1 MKRGF
6 SFLSRV
12 CLHSLW
18 MLLLSLV
25 AFSQSRIITG
35 KVTETP
41 GNTPLPGVTVQV
53 KGSTKGTQTGPDG
66 TYKLEVPQGATTLVF
81 TFVGYKREELPVTA
95 SGTANVSL
103 SADVTALKDV
113 VVVGYGTQ
121 KKSEVTSAVTSITA
135 DDFRQSGA
143 RNALDLVQGK
153 VAGLQISRLGGTNPN
168 TGVAIQLRG
177 VTSLT
182 GSLSPLVVIDGIPNG
197 NLDLLQQDDIE
208 SISVLKDGSAAA
220 IYGTQANGGVIL
232 VTTKRGKKGP
242 ARVDYNTYFRK
253 EYVQRRPDF
262 LTADE
267 FAAKIASGEINTTD
281 KGNRTDFV
289 DLLVNHQNLSQYH
302 NLAVSGGNENS
313 SYRASMYYQNLEGI
327 LKENE
332 RRQYGGRISINSKGL
347 NDRLTTQVNLATN
360 FNKANRLTDGGNLAG
375 YYAYNPTL
383 SPYKA
388 DGSFDIPV
396 PNGTNE
402 LARLYQ
408 QTNMR
413 QQQTTSGDAKL
424 TLDLIK
430 GLKASLF
437 GSLQRDSWTDGAYAD
452 LASEL
457 SLESYQGSGYA
468 SQNNE
473 MSNKYALEP
482 TVEYNISINNK
493 HNITA
498 VGGYSYRYEV
508 YQGFNANNYGFVND
522 RFEENNLNAGS
533 QLKLGKANIGS
544 YKNDN
549 TLIAFFG
556 RVNYAFGTKY
566 MLSAI
571 LRREGSSRFGANNKW
586 GNFPAISAGWNLK
599 EESFLHDASF
609 IDQLKLRAGYGVTGN
624 SGINNYSSLVTMG
637 TGGNYIN
644 PDGIWRQ
651 TYGPNKNPNPNL
663 KWEKKAEVNV
673 GVDYG
678 FFRGRLT
685 GSVDVFTRKTSDVLE
700 TFTSQLPPFVTD
712 NIYANVGT
720 LKSNGFE
727 ITINSTNIDMK
738 DFRWTTDVAFSTAR
752 TKLDKFSNSVF
763 KATYKEYAD
772 IGGFGAL
779 GRAIRTYE
787 GGKLGEFYGKRF
799 AGFTEDGKWQFY
811 KKDGTKASSDQL
823 NRETDYAVIGNA
835 IPKYYLSLTNSFKYK
850 NWDLRLFM
858 RGRMGYQVLNTMEMF
873 YGNRQQL
880 PNNVLHSAFTKHA
893 ALKDGYQYSD
903 YYIENGG
910 YMKLDEVTLGYN
922 VPFKGNKYIH
932 NMRIYFTGGNLATIT
947 GYSGNDPDFIKDTGL
962 NPGIDAL
969 NNSDNRTPYMST
981 RSFMFGLNVGF

>member
-12 CLHSLW
+12 SLHSLW

-66 TYKLEVPQGATTLVF
+66 TYKLEVPQGSTTLVF
-81 TFVGYKREELPVTA
+81 TFVGYKREELPIAA
-95 SGTANVSL
+95 SGTTNVSL

-135 DDFRQSGA
+135 EDFRQSGA

-182 GSLSPLVVIDGIPNG
+182 GTQQPLIVIDGIPNG

-262 LTADE
+262 LSADE
-267 FAAKIASGEINTTD
+267 FAAKIASGEITAED
-281 KGNRTDFV
+281 KGHRTDFV
-289 DLLVNHQNLSQYH
+289 DLLVNHANLSQYH

-313 SYRASMYYQNLEGI
+313 TYRASMYYQNLEGI
-327 LKENE
+327 LKENA
-332 RRQYGGRISINSKGL
+332 RRQYGGRLSIVSKGL
-347 NDRLTTQVNLATN
+347 NDRLTTQLNLATN

-375 YYAYNPTL
+375 YYAFQPTY
-383 SPYKA
+383 SPYNA
-388 DGSFDIPV
+388 DGSWYFEQTS
-396 PNGTNE
+396 TNE
-402 LARLYQ
+402 LARLHQ

-413 QQQTTSGDAKL
+413 QQQTTSGDAKV
-424 TLDLIK
+424 TLDIIK

-457 SLESYQGSGYA
+457 SKESYQGTGYA

-482 TVEYNISINNK
+482 TVEYNISLNNK

-498 VGGYSYRYEV
+498 IGGYSYRYEV

-522 RFEENNLNAGS
+522 IFQENNLNAGN
-533 QLKLGKANIGS
+533 QLVLGKAGMGS

-571 LRREGSSRFGANNKW
+571 LRREGSSRFGVNNKW

-599 EESFLHDASF
+599 EESFLDGASF

-651 TYGPNKNPNPNL
+651 TYGPNKNPNPDL
-663 KWEKKAEVNV
+663 KWEKKAELNV

-678 FFRGRLT
+678 FFKGRLT

-700 TFTSQLPPFVTD
+700 SFTSQLPPFVTGSV
-712 NIYANVGT
+712 YANVGT

-727 ITINSTNIDMK
+727 ITINSTNVDMK
-738 DFRWTTDVAFSTAR
+738 DFRWTTDVAFSTAK
-752 TKLDKFSNSVF
+752 TTLDKFSNSVYKGTF
-763 KATYKEYAD
+763 KTYAD

-779 GRAIRTYE
+779 GAAIRTYE
-787 GGKLGEFYGKRF
+787 GGRLGNFYGKRF
-799 AGFTEDGKWQFY
+799 AGFTDEGKWLFY
-811 KKDGTKASSDQL
+811 KKDGTKASADQL
-823 NRETDYAVIGNA
+823 NSETDFAVIGNA
-835 IPKYYLSLTNSFKYK
+835 IPKYYLSVTNSFKYK
-850 NWDLRLFM
+850 NWDLRVFM
-858 RGRMGYQVLNTMEMF
+858 RGRMGYDVLNTMEMF

-893 ALKDGYQYSD
+893 ALKDGYQYSS
-903 YYIENGG
+903 YYIEKGG

-922 VPFKGNKYIH
+922 VPFKGNKYFH
-932 NMRIYFTGGNLATIT
+932 NMRVYFTGGNLATIT

>member
-12 CLHSLW
+12 SLHSLW

-66 TYKLEVPQGATTLVF
+66 SYKLEAPQGATTLIF
-81 TFVGYKREELPVTA
+81 TFVGYKREELPITA
-95 SGTANVSL
+95 SGTTNVSL

-135 DDFRQSGA
+135 EDFRQSGA

-232 VTTKRGKKGP
+232 VTTKRGRKGP

-267 FAAKIASGEINTTD
+267 FAAKIASGEIVAED
-281 KGNRTDFV
+281 KGHRTDFV
-289 DLLVNHQNLSQYH
+289 DLLVDHANLSQYH

-313 SYRASMYYQNLEGI
+313 TYRASMYYQNLEGI
-327 LKENE
+327 LKENA
-332 RRQYGGRISINSKGL
+332 RRQYGGRLSIVSKGL
-347 NDRLTTQVNLATN
+347 NDRLTTQINLATN

-375 YYAYNPTL
+375 YYAFQPTY
-383 SPYKA
+383 SPYNA
-388 DGSFDIPV
+388 DGSWYFETTS
-396 PNGTNE
+396 TNE

-413 QQQTTSGDAKL
+413 QQQTTSGDAKV

-457 SLESYQGSGYA
+457 SKESYQGSGYA

-482 TVEYNISINNK
+482 TIEYNISLNNK

-498 VGGYSYRYEV
+498 IGGYSYRYEV
-508 YQGFNANNYGFVND
+508 NQGFNANNYGFVND
-522 RFEENNLNAGS
+522 RFEENNLNAGN
-533 QLKLGKANIGS
+533 QLKLGKAGMGS

-549 TLIAFFG
+549 TLVAFFG

-586 GNFPAISAGWNLK
+586 GNFPAISAGWNMK
-599 EESFLHDASF
+599 EESFMSDVTF

-644 PDGIWRQ
+644 PDGVWRQ
-651 TYGPNKNPNPNL
+651 TYGPNKNPNPDL
-663 KWEKKAEVNV
+663 KWEKKAELNV

-678 FFRGRLT
+678 FLRGRLT

-700 TFTSQLPPFVTD
+700 SFTAQLPPFVTD
-712 NIYANVGT
+712 NVYANVGT

-727 ITINSTNIDMK
+727 ITINSINVDMK
-738 DFRWTTDVAFSTAR
+738 DFRWSTDVAFSTAT
-752 TKLDKFSNSVF
+752 TKLEKFSSSLY
-763 KATYKEYAD
+763 KATFKEYAG

-779 GRAIRTYE
+779 GYAIRTYE
-787 GGKLGEFYGKRF
+787 GGKLGNFYGKRF
-799 AGFTEDGKWQFY
+799 AGLTQDGLWQFY
-811 KKDGTKASSDQL
+811 KKDGTKASADQL
-823 NRETDYAVIGNA
+823 NSETDFAVIGNA
-835 IPKYYLSLTNSFKYK
+835 IPKYYLSVTNSFKYK
-850 NWDLRLFM
+850 NWDFRVFM

-873 YGNRQQL
+873 YGTKKQL

-893 ALKDGYQYSD
+893 ALKDGYQYSS

>member
-12 CLHSLW
+12 CVHSLW

-25 AFSQSRIITG
+25 AFSQSRTITG

-41 GNTPLPGVTVQV
+41 GNAPLPGVTVQV
-53 KGSTKGTQTGPDG
+53 KGSNKGTQTGPDG
-66 TYKLEVPQGATTLVF
+66 NYKLEVPEGATTLVF
-81 TFVGYKREELPVTA
+81 TFVGYKKEELPISA
-95 SGTANVSL
+95 SGKVNAGL
-103 SADVTALKDV
+103 AADVTALKDV

-121 KKSEVTSAVTSITA
+121 KKSEVTSAVTSVSFE
-135 DDFRQSGA
+135 DFRQSGA

-262 LTADE
+262 LSADE
-267 FAAKIASGEINTTD
+267 FAAKIASGEIPNAID
-281 KGNRTDFV
+281 KGHRTDFV
-289 DLLVNHQNLSQYH
+289 DLLVNHENLSQYH

-347 NDRLTTQVNLATN
+347 DDRLTTQINLSTN

-375 YYAYNPTL
+375 YYAFQPTY
-383 SPYKA
+383 SPYNE
-388 DGSFDIPV
+388 DGSWYFETTS
-396 PNGTNE
+396 TNE
-402 LARLYQ
+402 LARLSQ
-408 QTNMR
+408 QTSKR

-437 GSLQRDSWTDGAYAD
+437 GSLQRDSWTDGSYAD

-457 SLESYQGSGYA
+457 SKESYQGTGYA

-473 MSNKYALEP
+473 LSNKYALEP

-508 YQGFNANNYGFVND
+508 YQGFSANNYGFVND
-522 RFEENNLNAGS
+522 IFQENNLNAGN
-533 QLKLGKANIGS
+533 QLKLGKAGMTS

-549 TLIAFFG
+549 TLVAFFG

-644 PDGIWRQ
+644 PDGVWRQ
-651 TYGPNKNPNPNL
+651 TYGPNKNPNPDL
-663 KWEKKAEVNV
+663 KWEKKAELNV

-727 ITINSTNIDMK
+727 ITINSINVDMK

-752 TKLDKFSNSVF
+752 TTLDKFSNNVF
-763 KATYKEYAD
+763 KAAYKEYGG

-779 GRAIRTYE
+779 GNAIRTYE

-811 KKDGTKASSDQL
+811 KKDGTKAPADQL
-823 NRETDYAVIGNA
+823 NRETDFSVIGNA

-969 NNSDNRTPYMST
+969 NNSDGRTPYMST

>member
-12 CLHSLW
+12 FVHSLW

-25 AFSQSRIITG
+25 AFSQSRTITG

-53 KGSTKGTQTGPDG
+53 KGSNKGTQTGPDG
-66 TYKLEVPQGATTLVF
+66 NYKLEVPEGATTLVF
-81 TFVGYKREELPVTA
+81 TFVGYKKEELPVSA
-95 SGTANVSL
+95 SGKVNAGLT
-103 SADVTALKDV
+103 ADVTALKDV

-121 KKSEVTSAVTSITA
+121 KKSEVTSAVTSISSE
-135 DDFRQSGA
+135 DFRQSGA

-262 LTADE
+262 LSADE
-267 FAAKIASGEINTTD
+267 FAAKIASGEITAED

-289 DLLVNHQNLSQYH
+289 DLLVDHQNLSQYH

-327 LKENE
+327 LKENT

-347 NDRLTTQVNLATN
+347 NDRLTTQINLATN

-375 YYAYNPTL
+375 YYAFQPTYSPYNP
-383 SPYKA
+383 
-388 DGSFDIPV
+388 DGSWYFEQTS
-396 PNGTNE
+396 TNE
-402 LARLYQ
+402 LARLSQ

-413 QQQTTSGDAKL
+413 QQQTSSGDAKL
-424 TLDLIK
+424 TLDLVK

-457 SLESYQGSGYA
+457 SKETYQGTGYA

-473 MSNKYALEP
+473 LSNKYALEP

-498 VGGYSYRYEV
+498 IGGYSYRYEV
-508 YQGFNANNYGFVND
+508 YQGFSANNYGFVND
-522 RFEENNLNAGS
+522 IFQENNLNAGN
-533 QLKLGKANIGS
+533 QLKLGKAGMSS

-549 TLIAFFG
+549 TLVAFFG

-566 MLSAI
+566 MVSAI

-599 EESFLHDASF
+599 EEPFLHDASF

-651 TYGPNKNPNPNL
+651 TYGPNKNPNPDL
-663 KWEKKAEVNV
+663 KWEKKAELNV

-700 TFTSQLPPFVTD
+700 TFTSQLPPFVTGSV
-712 NIYANVGT
+712 YANVGT

-727 ITINSTNIDMK
+727 VTINSTNVDMK

-752 TKLDKFSNSVF
+752 TTLDKFSNSVF
-763 KATYKEYAD
+763 KATYKEYGG

-779 GRAIRTYE
+779 GNAIRTYE
-787 GGKLGEFYGKRF
+787 GGKLGNFYGKRF
-799 AGFTEDGKWQFY
+799 AGFTDEGKWLFY
-811 KKDGTKASSDQL
+811 KKDGTAASSDQL
-823 NRETDYAVIGNA
+823 NSETDFTVIGNA

-858 RGRMGYQVLNTMEMF
+858 RGKFGYQVLNTMEMF

-880 PNNVLHSAFTKHA
+880 PNNVLNSAFTKHA

-903 YYIENGG
+903 YYIENGS

-932 NMRIYFTGGNLATIT
+932 NMRVYFTGGNLATIT

>member
-25 AFSQSRIITG
+25 AFSQSRTITG

-53 KGSTKGTQTGPDG
+53 KGSSKGTQTGPDG

-81 TFVGYKREELPVTA
+81 TFVGYKKEELPITA

-267 FAAKIASGEINTTD
+267 FAAKIASGEINTAD
-281 KGNRTDFV
+281 KGSRTDFV
-289 DLLVNHQNLSQYH
+289 DLLVNHENLSQYH
-302 NLAVSGGNENS
+302 NLAVSGGNEHS

-327 LKENE
+327 LKENA

-360 FNKANRLTDGGNLAG
+360 FNKANRLTDGGNLSG
-375 YYAYNPTL
+375 YYAYNPTA
-383 SPYKA
+383 SPYKP

-457 SLESYQGSGYA
+457 SQETYQGSGYA

-473 MSNKYALEP
+473 MSNKYAIEP

-533 QLKLGKANIGS
+533 QLKLGKANMGS

-599 EESFLHDASF
+599 EESFMSDATF

-624 SGINNYSSLVTMG
+624 SGINNYSALVTMG

-651 TYGPNKNPNPNL
+651 TYGPNKNPNPDL
-663 KWEKKAEVNV
+663 KWEKKAELNV

-678 FFRGRLT
+678 FFRGRLS

-720 LKSNGFE
+720 LKSHGFE

-763 KATYKEYAD
+763 KATYKEYAE

-779 GRAIRTYE
+779 GSAIRTYE
-787 GGKLGEFYGKRF
+787 GGNLGEFYGKRF

-873 YGNRQQL
+873 YGTKQQL
-880 PNNVLHSAFTKHA
+880 PNNVLQSAFTKHA

-969 NNSDNRTPYMST
+969 NTTDNRTPYMST

>member
-1 MKRGF
+1 
-6 SFLSRV
+6 
-12 CLHSLW
+12 

-25 AFSQSRIITG
+25 AFSQSRTISG

-41 GNTPLPGVTVQV
+41 GNAPLPGVTVQV
-53 KGSTKGTQTGPDG
+53 KGSAKGTQTGPDG
-66 TYKLEVPQGATTLVF
+66 TYKLEVPQGATTLIF
-81 TFVGYKREELPVTA
+81 TFVGYKKEELPIAA
-95 SGTANVSL
+95 SGTTNASL

-135 DDFRQSGA
+135 EDFRQSGA

-182 GSLSPLVVIDGIPNG
+182 GTQQPLVVIDGIPNG

-262 LTADE
+262 LSADE
-267 FAAKIASGEINTTD
+267 FAAKIASGEIIAED
-281 KGNRTDFV
+281 KGHRTDFV
-289 DLLVNHQNLSQYH
+289 DLLVDHGNLSQYH

-313 SYRASMYYQNLEGI
+313 TYRASMYYQNLEGI
-327 LKENE
+327 LKENA
-332 RRQYGGRISINSKGL
+332 RRQYGGRLNIVSKGL
-347 NDRLTTQVNLATN
+347 NDRLTTQINLATN

-375 YYAYNPTL
+375 YYAFQPTY
-383 SPYKA
+383 SPYNA
-388 DGSFDIPV
+388 DGSWYFETTS
-396 PNGTNE
+396 TNE

-457 SLESYQGSGYA
+457 SKESYQGTGYA

-498 VGGYSYRYEV
+498 IGGYSYRYEV

-522 RFEENNLNAGS
+522 RFEENNLNAGN
-533 QLKLGKANIGS
+533 QLKLGKAGMGS

-586 GNFPAISAGWNLK
+586 GNFPAISAGWNMK
-599 EESFLHDASF
+599 EESFMSDVTF

-644 PDGIWRQ
+644 PDGVWRQ
-651 TYGPNKNPNPNL
+651 TYGPNKNPNPDL
-663 KWEKKAEVNV
+663 KWEKKAELNV

-678 FFRGRLT
+678 FLRGRLT

-700 TFTSQLPPFVTD
+700 SFTAQLPPFVTD
-712 NIYANVGT
+712 NVYANVGT

-727 ITINSTNIDMK
+727 ITINSTNVDMK
-738 DFRWTTDVAFSTAR
+738 DFRWTTDVAFSTAT
-752 TKLDKFSNSVF
+752 TKLEKFSNSLY
-763 KATYKEYAD
+763 KATFKEYGA

-779 GRAIRTYE
+779 GNAIRTYE
-787 GGKLGEFYGKRF
+787 GGKLGNFYGKRF
-799 AGFTEDGKWQFY
+799 AGLTQDGLWQFY
-811 KKDGTKASSDQL
+811 KKDGTKASADQL
-823 NRETDYAVIGNA
+823 NSETDFAVIGNA
-835 IPKYYLSLTNSFKYK
+835 IPKYYLSVTNSFKYK
-850 NWDLRLFM
+850 NWDLRVFM

-873 YGNRQQL
+873 YGTKKQL

-893 ALKDGYQYSD
+893 ALKDGYQYSS

-922 VPFKGNKYIH
+922 VPFKGNKYIR

>member
-12 CLHSLW
+12 CLNSLW

-53 KGSTKGTQTGPDG
+53 KGATKGTQTGPDG
-66 TYKLEVPQGATTLVF
+66 SYKLEVPQGATTLVF
-81 TFVGYKREELPVTA
+81 TFVGYKKEEVPINA
-95 SGTANVSL
+95 SGATNVSL
-103 SADVTALKDV
+103 TADVTALKDV

-121 KKSEVTSAVTSITA
+121 KKTEVTSAVTSITA

-153 VAGLQISRLGGTNPN
+153 VAGLQITRTSGTNPN
-168 TGVAIQLRG
+168 SGVSIQLRG

-182 GSLSPLVVIDGIPNG
+182 GTSSPLVVIDGIPGG

-232 VTTKRGKKGP
+232 VTTKKGRKGP

-262 LTADE
+262 LSADE
-267 FAAKIASGEINTTD
+267 FAAKIASGEIIAED
-281 KGNRTDFV
+281 KGHRTDFV

-313 SYRASMYYQNLEGI
+313 NYRASMYYQNLDGI
-327 LKENE
+327 LKENA
-332 RRQYGGRISINSKGL
+332 RRQYGARLSITSKGL
-347 NDRLTTQVNLATN
+347 DDRLTTQINLATN
-360 FNKANRLTDGGNLAG
+360 FNKANLLGSGGSLGG
-375 YYAYNPTL
+375 YYSFQPTYSPYNP
-383 SPYKA
+383 
-388 DGSFDIPV
+388 DGSWYFETTS
-396 PNGTNE
+396 TNE

-408 QTNMR
+408 QSNKR
-413 QQQTTSGDAKL
+413 QQQTSSGDARL
-424 TLDLIK
+424 TLDIVK

-437 GSLQRDSWTDGAYAD
+437 GSLQRDSWTDGYYAE
-452 LASEL
+452 LESEP
-457 SLESYQGSGYA
+457 SKESYQGGGYA

-473 MSNKYALEP
+473 LSNKYALEP
-482 TVEYNISINNK
+482 TIEYSINVNNT
-493 HNITA
+493 HHITA
-498 VGGYSYRYEV
+498 IGGYSYRYEV
-508 YQGFNANNYGFVND
+508 FQGFSANNYGFVND
-522 RFEENNLNAGS
+522 IFRENNLNAGN
-533 QLKLGKANIGS
+533 QLVLGKAGMSS

-556 RVNYAFGTKY
+556 RVNYSFGTKY

-599 EESFLHDASF
+599 EESFLDGASF

-624 SGINNYSSLVTMG
+624 SGISNYSSLVTMG

-644 PDGIWRQ
+644 PDGVWRQ
-651 TYGPNKNPNPNL
+651 TYGPNKNPNPDL
-663 KWEKKAEVNV
+663 KWEKKAELNL

-678 FFRGRLT
+678 FFRGRLN

-700 TFTSQLPPFVTD
+700 TFTSQLPPFVTGSV
-712 NIYANVGT
+712 YANVGT
-720 LKSNGFE
+720 LKSNGVE
-727 ITINSTNIDMK
+727 ITVNSTNIDK
-738 DFRWTTDVAFSTAR
+738 NDFRWTTDVAFSTAK
-752 TKLDKFSNSVF
+752 TTLDKFSNSVYKGTF
-763 KATYKEYAD
+763 KTYGD

-779 GRAIRTYE
+779 GAAIRTYE
-787 GGKLGEFYGKRF
+787 GGRLGNFYGKRF
-799 AGFTEDGKWQFY
+799 AGFTDDGKWLFY
-811 KKDGTKASSDQL
+811 KKDGTTASADQL
-823 NRETDYAVIGNA
+823 NSETDFAVIGNA
-835 IPKYYLSLTNSFKYK
+835 IPKYYLSLTNTFKYK
-850 NWDLRLFM
+850 NWDLRVFM

-893 ALKDGYQYSD
+893 ALKDGYQYSS

-969 NNSDNRTPYMST
+969 NTSDNRSPYMST

>member
-12 CLHSLW
+12 SLHSLW

-25 AFSQSRIITG
+25 AFSQSRTISG

-53 KGSTKGTQTGPDG
+53 KGSAKGTQTGPDG
-66 TYKLEVPQGATTLVF
+66 TYKLEVPQGATTLIF
-81 TFVGYKREELPVTA
+81 TFVGYKKEELPIAA
-95 SGTANVSL
+95 SGTTNVSL

-135 DDFRQSGA
+135 EDFRQSGA

-182 GSLSPLVVIDGIPNG
+182 GTQQPLVVIDGIPNG
-197 NLDLLQQDDIE
+197 NLDLLQQDDIA

-232 VTTKRGKKGP
+232 ITTKRGKSGP

-262 LTADE
+262 LSADE
-267 FAAKIASGEINTTD
+267 FAAKIASGEIIAED
-281 KGNRTDFV
+281 KGHRTDFV
-289 DLLVNHQNLSQYH
+289 DLLVDHGNLSQYH

-313 SYRASMYYQNLEGI
+313 TYRASMYYQNLEGI
-327 LKENE
+327 LKENA
-332 RRQYGGRISINSKGL
+332 RRQYGGRLSIVSKGL
-347 NDRLTTQVNLATN
+347 NDRLTTQINLATN

-375 YYAYNPTL
+375 YYAFQPTY
-383 SPYKA
+383 SPYNA
-388 DGSFDIPV
+388 DGSWYFEQTS
-396 PNGTNE
+396 TNE

-413 QQQTTSGDAKL
+413 QQQTTSGDAKV
-424 TLDLIK
+424 TLDIIK

-437 GSLQRDSWTDGAYAD
+437 GSLQRDSWTDGSYAD

-457 SLESYQGSGYA
+457 SKESYQGTGYA

-498 VGGYSYRYEV
+498 IGGYSYRYEV

-522 RFEENNLNAGS
+522 IFQENNLNAGN
-533 QLKLGKANIGS
+533 QLVLGKAGMGS

-571 LRREGSSRFGANNKW
+571 LRREGSSRFGINNKW
-586 GNFPAISAGWNLK
+586 GNFPALSAGWNMK
-599 EESFLHDASF
+599 EESFMSDVTF

-651 TYGPNKNPNPNL
+651 TYGPNKNPNPDL
-663 KWEKKAEVNV
+663 KWEKKSELNV

-678 FFRGRLT
+678 FLKGRLT

-700 TFTSQLPPFVTD
+700 SFTSQLPPFVTGSV
-712 NIYANVGT
+712 YANVGT

-727 ITINSTNIDMK
+727 ITINSTNVDMK
-738 DFRWTTDVAFSTAR
+738 NFRWTTDVAFSTAK
-752 TKLDKFSNSVF
+752 TTLEKFSNSVYKGTF
-763 KATYKEYAD
+763 KTYGD

-779 GRAIRTYE
+779 GAAIRTYE
-787 GGKLGEFYGKRF
+787 GGKLGNFYGKRF
-799 AGFTEDGKWQFY
+799 AGFTDEGKWLFY
-811 KKDGTKASSDQL
+811 KKDGTTAPADQL
-823 NRETDYAVIGNA
+823 NSETDFAVIGNA
-835 IPKYYLSLTNSFKYK
+835 IPKYYLSVTNSFKYK
-850 NWDLRLFM
+850 NWDLRVFM
-858 RGRMGYQVLNTMEMF
+858 RGRMGYDVLNTMEMF

-893 ALKDGYQYSD
+893 ALKDGYQYSS
-903 YYIENGG
+903 YYIEKGG

-922 VPFKGNKYIH
+922 VPFKGNKYFH

>member
-25 AFSQSRIITG
+25 AVSQSRTITG

-66 TYKLEVPQGATTLVF
+66 TYKLEVPQGATSLVF
-81 TFVGYKREELPVTA
+81 TFVGYKREELLITA

-135 DDFRQSGA
+135 EDFRQSGA

-182 GSLSPLVVIDGIPNG
+182 GSQQPLVVIDGIPNG

-262 LTADE
+262 LSADE
-267 FAAKIASGEINTTD
+267 FAAKIASGEIPNATD
-281 KGNRTDFV
+281 KGHRTDFV
-289 DLLVNHQNLSQYH
+289 DLLVDHGNLSQYH
-302 NLAVSGGNENS
+302 NLAVSGGNESS

-347 NDRLTTQVNLATN
+347 NDRLTTQINLATN

-375 YYAYNPTL
+375 YYAFQPTY
-383 SPYKA
+383 SPYNA
-388 DGSFDIPV
+388 DGSWYFETTS
-396 PNGTNE
+396 TNE
-402 LARLYQ
+402 LARLFQ

-413 QQQTTSGDAKL
+413 QQQTSSGDAKL
-424 TLDLIK
+424 TLDLVK

-457 SLESYQGSGYA
+457 SKETYQGTGYA

-498 VGGYSYRYEV
+498 IGGYSYRYEV

-522 RFEENNLNAGS
+522 RFEENNLNAGN
-533 QLKLGKANIGS
+533 QLKLGKAGMGS

-549 TLIAFFG
+549 TLVAFFG

-566 MLSAI
+566 MVSAI

-644 PDGIWRQ
+644 PDGVWRQ
-651 TYGPNKNPNPNL
+651 TYGPNKNPNPDL
-663 KWEKKAEVNV
+663 KWEKKAELNV
-673 GVDYG
+673 GIDYG

-700 TFTSQLPPFVTD
+700 SFTAQLPPFVTD
-712 NIYANVGT
+712 NVYANVGT

-727 ITINSTNIDMK
+727 LTINSTNVDMK
-738 DFRWTTDVAFSTAR
+738 DFRWTTDVAFSTAT
-752 TKLDKFSNSVF
+752 TKLAKFSSSLY
-763 KATYKEYAD
+763 KATYKEYGG

-779 GRAIRTYE
+779 GNAIRTYE
-787 GGKLGEFYGKRF
+787 GGKLGNFYGKRF
-799 AGFTEDGKWQFY
+799 AGFTEDGLWQFY
-811 KKDGTKASSDQL
+811 KKDGTKASADQL
-823 NRETDYAVIGNA
+823 NSATDFAVIGNA
-835 IPKYYLSLTNSFKYK
+835 IPKYYLSVTNSFKYK
-850 NWDLRLFM
+850 NWDLRVFM
-858 RGRMGYQVLNTMEMF
+858 RGRLGYDVLNTMEMF
-873 YGNRQQL
+873 YGTKKQL

-893 ALKDGYQYSD
+893 QLKDGYQYSD
-903 YYIENGG
+903 YYIEKGG
-910 YMKLDEVTLGYN
+910 YMKLDEVTIGYN
-922 VPFKGNKYIH
+922 VPFNGNKYIH

>member
-1 MKRGF
+1 
-6 SFLSRV
+6 
-12 CLHSLW
+12 

-25 AFSQSRIITG
+25 AFSQSRTITG

-41 GNTPLPGVTVQV
+41 GNAPLPGVTVQV
-53 KGSTKGTQTGPDG
+53 KGSNKGTQTGPDG
-66 TYKLEVPQGATTLVF
+66 NYKLEVPEGATTLVF
-81 TFVGYKREELPVTA
+81 TFVGYKKEELPISA
-95 SGTANVSL
+95 SGKVNAGL
-103 SADVTALKDV
+103 AADVTALKDV

-121 KKSEVTSAVTSITA
+121 KKSEVTSAVTSVSFE
-135 DDFRQSGA
+135 DFRQSGA

-262 LTADE
+262 LSADE
-267 FAAKIASGEINTTD
+267 FAAKIASGEIPNAID
-281 KGNRTDFV
+281 KGHRTDFV
-289 DLLVNHQNLSQYH
+289 DLLVNHENLSQYH

-347 NDRLTTQVNLATN
+347 DDRLTTQINLSTN

-375 YYAYNPTL
+375 YYAFQPTY
-383 SPYKA
+383 SPYNE
-388 DGSFDIPV
+388 DGSWYFETTS
-396 PNGTNE
+396 TNE
-402 LARLYQ
+402 LARLSQ
-408 QTNMR
+408 QTSKR

-437 GSLQRDSWTDGAYAD
+437 GSLQRDSWTDGSYAD

-457 SLESYQGSGYA
+457 SKESYQGTGYA

-473 MSNKYALEP
+473 LSNKYALEP

-508 YQGFNANNYGFVND
+508 YQGFSANNYGFVND
-522 RFEENNLNAGS
+522 IFQENNLNAGN
-533 QLKLGKANIGS
+533 QLKLGKAGMTS

-549 TLIAFFG
+549 TLVAFFG

-644 PDGIWRQ
+644 PDGVWRQ
-651 TYGPNKNPNPNL
+651 TYGPNKNPNPDL
-663 KWEKKAEVNV
+663 KWEKKAELNV

-727 ITINSTNIDMK
+727 ITINSINVDMK

-752 TKLDKFSNSVF
+752 TTLDKFSNNVF
-763 KATYKEYAD
+763 KAAYKEYGG

-779 GRAIRTYE
+779 GNAIRTYE

-811 KKDGTKASSDQL
+811 KKDGTKAPADQL
-823 NRETDYAVIGNA
+823 NRETDFSVIGNA

-969 NNSDNRTPYMST
+969 NNSDGRTPYMST